1 MSDLVLFPVPFL
13 TPSFNETFHEIAAS
27 PPRSDSNV
35 TSLSSSPSSPRRC
48 RRPIL
53 ALP

>member
-13 TPSFNETFHEIAAS
+13 TPGFNETFHEIAAS

-35 TSLSSSPSSPRRC
+35 TSLSSFPE
-48 RRPIL
+48 L
-53 ALP
+53 ASTLPPPDTRFA